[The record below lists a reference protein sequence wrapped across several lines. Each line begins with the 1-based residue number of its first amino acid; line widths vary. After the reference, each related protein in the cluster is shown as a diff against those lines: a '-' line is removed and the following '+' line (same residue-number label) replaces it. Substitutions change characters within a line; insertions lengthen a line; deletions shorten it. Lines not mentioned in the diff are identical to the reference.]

1 MRGTDGENPL
11 GWPGGRGRRVDSS
24 SPADTPHSAAPHD
37 AFPVVGVRAAHRS
50 QWQEP
55 GAPLDD
61 LKQPGVVR
69 RSEQPSA
76 GLESYVIWGAEIKA

>member
-61 LKQPGVVR
+61 LNQSLVWCGGQNNPVQFWR
-69 RSEQPSA
+69 A
-76 GLESYVIWGAEIKA
+76 M

>member
-61 LKQPGVVR
+61 LKQSLVWCGGQNNPVQVWR
-69 RSEQPSA
+69 A
-76 GLESYVIWGAEIKA
+76 M